1 MSKDANLITVGSHL
15 SSRAEGIECRIKAFH
30 SNAITVDLK
39 DKCTDMLLRKTDKQ
53 SQLLGV
59 LKRLSSIDNETS
71 QEKSQAYL
79 KLAMLRTMTD
89 DDDMLSDHIKNITP
103 LFPNDQ
109 SKNEL
114 YIQVKDQDV
123 NAMHAIGTGP
133 TLEVQLTNTQCLIG
147 TKVDSYNDMT
157 DSGIKMPSAGI
168 NTGLANCD
176 GENDSPQQ
184 GAELKNRS
192 IKDYEYIDNTSDE
205 KDSRKDGADKAED
218 WEEDSQEDDS
228 NRKSKDDITY
238 GHLDQFIQL
247 DNSDKSPKHVPD
259 LTTIA
264 MATVSKDLFNNHRA
278 DLPSDSAPQLMKM
291 IELDDTFMRTEIS
304 LAEQSDDKCEDDES
318 KIIETHPSISADT
331 MLVVD
336 RRINACHSDGKAAN
350 TKYQCTGYPTPF
362 MSAGLKQMSK
372 VVHSQ
377 VLYDSSKNESGGLNI
392 PTEESTTPKTCTAE
406 TMIVYHCM
414 HQTSVMAF
422 GSIGMPVAERQF
434 QAYHSHAKNMDSIPQ
449 VVPHAMKMEDNMSA
463 AERTSKAHHGNENHL
478 ATLLS
483 LREDQLSFCLKS
495 VPPSTSQGLHEL
507 VRGLFPTFQ
516 WSTAAAA

>member
-1 MSKDANLITVGSHL
+1 MEMSQEECQGTPEDRRKRVDTNANQHPVNQKDANGLKATNNEAIFQVGLPDTQSL
-15 SSRAEGIECRIKAFH
+15 NGMALAPLR
-30 SNAITVDLK
+30 
-39 DKCTDMLLRKTDKQ
+39 DKKRNLL
-53 SQLLGV
+53 
-59 LKRLSSIDNETS
+59 
-71 QEKSQAYL
+71 
-79 KLAMLRTMTD
+79 
-89 DDDMLSDHIKNITP
+89 
-103 LFPNDQ
+103 
-109 SKNEL
+109 
-114 YIQVKDQDV
+114 
-123 NAMHAIGTGP
+123 
-133 TLEVQLTNTQCLIG
+133 
-147 TKVDSYNDMT
+147 
-157 DSGIKMPSAGI
+157 
-168 NTGLANCD
+168 
-176 GENDSPQQ
+176 
-184 GAELKNRS
+184 
-192 IKDYEYIDNTSDE
+192 
-205 KDSRKDGADKAED
+205 
-218 WEEDSQEDDS
+218 
-228 NRKSKDDITY
+228 
-238 GHLDQFIQL
+238 
-247 DNSDKSPKHVPD
+247 
-259 LTTIA
+259 
-264 MATVSKDLFNNHRA
+264 
-278 DLPSDSAPQLMKM
+278 
-291 IELDDTFMRTEIS
+291 EIS